1 MIGVA
6 AADYVYGGMTTVHHD
21 REGAAAHG
29 AASAFRTVLVLV
41 VLAAGGGL
49 LALSL
54 LGPERPLEAA
64 ALVRHLAPGAPPGPV
79 HLRGVITYRFPGSLP
94 RFVIQDATGGAT
106 VRLPTTAAEPA
117 IGDLADVTG
126 TTAATA
132 GSAEVLAREVSVQ
145 RSAHPIDAP
154 RIDVG
159 ALQSARYD
167 GRMVELE
174 GIVEE
179 ARVEQSGDGMFGRW
193 QVSAAGGS
201 FSAILPGESSADV
214 EAFVNARVR
223 LRGVAHTVFNA
234 RGALVHAQLLVSGR
248 SHVVVVE
255 PSPGDPYV
263 GPLEV
268 VARLGS
274 LALPQHRIRLRGH
287 LDGAADGAVV
297 LTDETGSIPV
307 NGVGVTPTPGT
318 AVSEV
323 AGFLASTGG
332 RRRITGASAREV
344 TDETVAA
351 SSLTGAPTRL
361 LDSVEAVHSL
371 SPLEA
376 RRRHPVRLHAVVTYY
391 DKPWSNLFVQDAT
404 GGVYVHAA
412 GHDVPA
418 LRSGDLVEIDGVS
431 GPGGFAPI
439 VVEPRIRVVGR
450 AALPPPLSVPLDSL
464 LSGAHDSAWA
474 EAGGI
479 VQHVGTADADI
490 HLVITLVSGPH
501 RFRVVMPRQASD
513 PLPLDLIGARV
524 RVRGVCG
531 SVFNA
536 KRQLM
541 GMKLLVPSLDL
552 IDVESNRAADPFA
565 LPAQAIVRLLEFDG
579 ASRRVRVRG
588 TVALQR
594 AGRLFIAD
602 DTGGLDVRTTA
613 ESQFAVGDV
622 VDAVGFPVSGESGA
636 ELQDA
641 LVRRAGHGAPPRPAL
656 ATTEDALGGSLHAAL
671 VTLDGRLLSGVIQSE
686 GEQVLTLRS
695 DQQVFTAN
703 LAGPADARLQAL
715 RPGSLLSITGVCVI
729 QTDPSV
735 LNQAGGANVQ
745 AFRLLLRNADDV
757 TVVEAAPWW
766 TLRQLA
772 LLLAIV
778 TVGAVAVMAWV
789 AVLRRRV
796 RHQTEVIREQLH
808 EAARLTEQAE
818 GANRAKS
825 EFLANMSHEI
835 RTPMNAIIGMTG
847 LLLETPLDGEQREF
861 LQITRTSSD
870 SLLAIINDILDFSKI
885 ESGRLELEHRPFRLR
900 DCIEEALDLC
910 AVRAAEHGLELAC
923 VIDPAVPPHVA
934 GDVTRL
940 RQILLNLLSN
950 AVKFTPEGEAC
961 VEVRLGESGSDGASC
976 ELLFAVRDTGIGI
989 PADRMDRLFQSFS
1002 QVDASTTRQFG
1013 GTGLGLAI
1021 SQRLAELMGGR
1032 MWVESQV
1039 GRGSTFFFTI
1049 RAEPAHVEEDPPAT
1063 DAHTPRLEGRRLLIV
1078 DDNATNRLIL
1088 TRHAEG
1094 WAAEPVV
1101 LPSGPA
1107 ALEWLASGQTFDLAI
1122 LDMQMPEMSGLELAV
1137 RLRQL
1142 PAAASAPLVLLTSI
1156 GQLVRDEGAIF
1167 AAQLAKPVKAAAL
1180 RKVLLD
1186 ALSHTA
1192 VANAPAAPAPA
1203 GARLA
1208 DSLPLRIL
1216 VAEDNAVNQRVATLL
1231 LSKIGYRPE
1240 VASNGADAV
1249 AAVTRQPYDVVLM
1262 DVQMPEMDGLEATA
1276 RIRATL
1282 APADQPYIIAMTAE
1296 AMTGDRERCLA
1307 AGMDD
1312 YLTKPVRLSEV
1323 EAALRRAAARP
1334 EPPS

>member
-1 MIGVA
+1 MP
-6 AADYVYGGMTTVHHD
+6 TVRHD
-21 REGAAAHG
+21 LPGAAARR
-29 AASAFRTVLVLV
+29 AAPVRRLVLVL
-41 VLAAGGGL
+41 LLLAAAGGL
-49 LALSL
+49 LPVFLANPS
-54 LGPERPLEAA
+54 RPLETAA
-64 ALVRHLAPGAPPGPV
+64 VVRQLAPGAPPRPV
-79 HLRGVITYRFPGSLP
+79 HLRGVVTYRFPGSLP
-94 RFVIQDATGGAT
+94 RFVLQDATGGVP
-106 VRLPTTAAEPA
+106 VRLPAAPA
-117 IGDLADVTG
+117 APRVGDVAEVTG
-126 TTAATA
+126 SSAAIA
-132 GSAEVLAREVSVQ
+132 GSPEVLAREVNARPSG
-145 RSAHPIDAP
+145 HPVGAP
-154 RIDVG
+154 RIDVR
-159 ALQSARYD
+159 ALQAARYE
-167 GRMVELE
+167 GRLVELE

-179 ARVEQSGDGMFGRW
+179 ARVEQSGDGTFGRW
-193 QVSAAGGS
+193 EIAASGGS

-223 LRGVAHTVFNA
+223 VRGVAHTVFNA
-234 RGALVHAQLLVSGR
+234 RGALVHTQLLVAGR
-248 SHVVVVE
+248 SHVDVVE
-255 PSPGDPYV
+255 PSPDDPYV
-263 GPLEV
+263 APLQV
-268 VARLGS
+268 VASLGT

-287 LDGAADGAVV
+287 LGTAEDGAVV
-297 LTDETGSIPV
+297 LTDGTGSVRV
-307 NGVGVTPTPGT
+307 NGVGVAPAP
-318 AVSEV
+318 AAMSEV
-323 AGFLASTGG
+323 AGFVTSTASGI
-332 RRRITGASAREV
+332 RISNACAREV
-344 TDETVAA
+344 TGEAAAPASIAAAPKRPLDTVA
-351 SSLTGAPTRL
+351 
-361 LDSVEAVHSL
+361 AVHSL
-371 SPLEA
+371 SLVEA
-376 RRRHPVRLHAVVTYY
+376 RRRHPVRLRATVTYY

-412 GHDVPA
+412 GGRVPA
-418 LRSGDLVEIDGVS
+418 LHSGDVVEIDGVS

-450 AALPPPLSVPLDSL
+450 AALPPPLTVPLDSL

-474 EAGGI
+474 EADGV

-490 HLVITLVSGPH
+490 HLVITVVSGPH
-501 RFRVVMPRQASD
+501 RYRVVIPRQASD
-513 PLPLDLIGARV
+513 PLPLDLVGARIK
-524 RVRGVCG
+524 VRGVCG

-541 GMKLLVPSLDL
+541 GMKIMAPSLDL
-552 IDVESNRAADPFA
+552 IDVESNRATDPFA

-588 TVALQR
+588 TVTLQR
-594 AGRLFIAD
+594 ADRLFIAD
-602 DTGGLDVRTTA
+602 ETGGLDVRTTA
-613 ESQFAVGDV
+613 ESPFAVGDL

-641 LVRRAGHGAPPRPAL
+641 LVRKVGHGAPPRPSL
-656 ATTEDALGGSLHAAL
+656 ATTEDALGGSLHASL
-671 VTLDGRLLSGVIQSE
+671 VTLDARLLSGAIQSE

-695 DQQVFTAN
+695 DQQVFTAV
-703 LAGPADARLQAL
+703 LSRPTADARLQAL

-745 AFRLLLRNADDV
+745 SFGLLLRSPDDV
-757 TVVEAAPWW
+757 AVVEAAPWW
-766 TLRQLA
+766 TLRHLA

-778 TVGAVAVMAWV
+778 TVGTVAVMAWV

-796 RHQTEVIREQLH
+796 RYQTEVIREQLRQ
-808 EAARLTEQAE
+808 AAHLTEQAE
-818 GANRAKS
+818 AANRAKS

-847 LLLETPLDGEQREF
+847 LLLETSLDAEQREF

-885 ESGRLELEHRPFRLR
+885 ESGRLELECRPFRLR

-910 AVRAAEHGLELAC
+910 AVRAAERGLELGC
-923 VIDPAVPPHVA
+923 VIDPEVPPRIA

-950 AVKFTPEGEAC
+950 AVKFTHEGEAC
-961 VEVRLGESGSDGASC
+961 VEVRLGAPCPDGAPC
-976 ELLFAVRDTGIGI
+976 QLLFAVRDTGIGI
-989 PADRMDRLFQSFS
+989 PEDRMDRLFLSFS

-1049 RAEPAHVEEDPPAT
+1049 RGEPAQVDDSPAP
-1063 DAHTPRLEGRRLLIV
+1063 DERAPRLEGRRILIV

-1088 TRHAEG
+1088 TRHADS
-1094 WAAEPVV
+1094 WAAEPVA
-1101 LPSGPA
+1101 LASGDA
-1107 ALEWLASGQTFDLAI
+1107 ALSWVATGQTFDLAV
-1122 LDMQMPEMSGLELAV
+1122 LDMQMPEMSGLELAT
-1137 RLRQL
+1137 RLRQM
-1142 PAAASAPLVLLTSI
+1142 PGAASAPIVLLTSI
-1156 GQLVRDEGAIF
+1156 GQLVHDEGAIF
-1167 AAQLAKPVKAAAL
+1167 ASQLTKPVKAAAL

-1186 ALSHTA
+1186 ALSQTA
-1192 VANAPAAPAPA
+1192 AATSPAAPVPP
-1203 GARLA
+1203 GSRLA

-1231 LSKIGYRPE
+1231 LSKIGYRPD
-1240 VASNGADAV
+1240 VATNGVEAV
-1249 AAVTRQPYDVVLM
+1249 AAVTRQRYDVVLM
-1262 DVQMPEMDGLEATA
+1262 DVQMPEMDGHEATST
-1276 RIRATL
+1276 IRATIPR
-1282 APADQPYIIAMTAE
+1282 AEQPYVIAMTAE

-1323 EAALRRAAARP
+1323 EAALKRSAARH
-1334 EPPS
+1334 ERTSGSPPRG